1 MAKAIKEIVANGGLN
16 DILEVFKNVR
26 PPRNPGQA
34 RQASPDR
41 EPHRP
46 NGRHQAEKG
55 THGAEQRS
63 GPNEQVGEDQ
73 PPIREPRSPASEEPR
88 VKRNPTSGMGP
99 QRVDVGVPAAELGLL
114 GLGGDTTFV
123 DWPLV

>member
-34 RQASPDR
+34 RQASPDS
-41 EPHRP
+41 EPFP
-46 NGRHQAEKG
+46 EGRHQAGK
-55 THGAEQRS
+55 GAEHRS
-63 GPNEQVGEDQ
+63 GPNNQVGEDQ
-73 PPIREPRSPASEEPR
+73 PPITEPQSPSREEPPA
-88 VKRNPTSGMGP
+88 KEKPTSGMGP
-99 QRVDVGVPAAELGLL
+99 RRVDVGVPAEELGLL
-114 GLGGDTTFV
+114 GLGSDTTFV